1 MIESKGGILP
11 SVSLAFS
18 ECSSLYN
25 FDEVTH
31 VTKYLFL
38 LTSGCWQ
45 ECNPHQWLY
54 NWSLLSGQHL

>member
-31 VTKYLFL
+31 VTKYLFF
-38 LTSGCWQ
+38 C
-45 ECNPHQWLY
+45 
-54 NWSLLSGQHL
+54 